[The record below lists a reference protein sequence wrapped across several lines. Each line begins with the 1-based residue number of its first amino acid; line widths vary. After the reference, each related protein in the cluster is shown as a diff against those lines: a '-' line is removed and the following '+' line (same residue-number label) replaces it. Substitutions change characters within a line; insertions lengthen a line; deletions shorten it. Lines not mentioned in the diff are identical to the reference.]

1 METSLNNKTTISAN
15 STNDKRK
22 WWETTSA
29 ILHILAMAF
38 MLSDHMWSTILP
50 TQVWMT
56 CIGRIAFPI
65 FAFMLVE
72 GYFHTRSFKKYLLRM
87 LIFALISEIPFNLMM
102 GGIINPFDQNVM
114 WTFLLALLGMKL
126 MDKIKGRW
134 RKVFDNQKAKTTNSK
149 YGVMI
154 LATLGYGALIALV
167 VGLFYVLGM
176 ITFVDYHGEGILMV
190 FAFFILR
197 GRKWWNY
204 IAQFIAMYY
213 INVTLLGSLYYPVS
227 IGGFKFDFYQQAF
240 GLLALIPIWLY
251 RGKQGYHSKPF
262 KYFCYAFY
270 PAHMLL
276 LVCIGYLMQSF

>member
-1 METSLNNKTTISAN
+1 MDTLTNN
-15 STNDKRK
+15 RK
-22 WWETTSA
+22 WYEVTSA
-29 ILHILAMAF
+29 MLHIIAMLF
-38 MLSDHMWSTILP
+38 MLSDHMWSTLLP

-102 GGIINPFDQNVM
+102 GGVINPFDQNVM

-126 MDKIKGRW
+126 MELIKRKW
-134 RKVFDNQKAKTTNSK
+134 RKAFDKHIAKSSK
-149 YGVMI
+149 TKYIPVVLVTIGW
-154 LATLGYGALIALV
+154 GALIALV
-167 VGLFYVLGM
+167 VLLFYILGM

-227 IGGFKFDFYQQAF
+227 IFGFQFDFYQQAF

-251 RGKQGYHSKPF
+251 KGRQGHHSKPF

-270 PAHMLL
+270 PVHMLI
-276 LVCIGYLMQSF
+276 LVGIGYLMQLE